1 MPSFI
6 DRVVLHVAGGD
17 GGNGCTS
24 VHREKF
30 KPLAGPDGA
39 VQERQ
44 VRVMAVEPGRV
55 RLRDVVR
62 ETELTVAVH
71 RIVSVET
78 S

>member
-1 MPSFI
+1 MA
-6 DRVVLHVAGGD
+6 R
-17 GGNGCTS
+17 
-24 VHREKF
+24 
-30 KPLAGPDGA
+30 AGPDGA

-44 VRVMAVEPGRV
+44 VRVMAVEAGRV

-71 RIVSVET
+71 RIVSVEA

>member
-1 MPSFI
+1 MDIWWPGRPPRSGGVGRPS
-6 DRVVLHVAGGD
+6 RHA
-17 GGNGCTS
+17 
-24 VHREKF
+24 
-30 KPLAGPDGA
+30 LAASTRSDGA

-71 RIVSVET
+71 RIVSVEAN
-78 S
+78 

>member
-1 MPSFI
+1 MPDAAWTAAGSR
-6 DRVVLHVAGGD
+6 DR
-17 GGNGCTS
+17 
-24 VHREKF
+24 
-30 KPLAGPDGA
+30 
-39 VQERQ
+39 

-71 RIVSVET
+71 RIVSVEA